1 MSDNQSEWGV
11 YRTKH
16 PQFQV
21 NPPTFFIAAV
31 CILAFIIWGLV
42 AAKGAQEVFG
52 AIQSFISTYAGWFYI
67 LTANIVLIFSI
78 YMGFSRYGKVRLGGQ
93 DQEPEFGL
101 FSWFS
106 MLFSAGMGIGLLFYS
121 VAEPLWHFSSPP
133 MDPWGGASQAN
144 NAEQAMGITF
154 LHWGLHPWAIYA
166 VIALGLAYFGYNR
179 NMPLSIRSAFYPLI
193 GNRIYGAQGHAIDI
207 LATIATLFGVSTSLG
222 LGVSQVG
229 AGLNF
234 VFGIPDNTTVQ
245 VILIAIITFFATLSV
260 VAGLDGGIKRLSTMN
275 MVIAAVLLVFVL
287 FLGPTIF
294 ILEAVLENTG
304 FYLQHFPSLALWNE
318 TYTRGEWQNSWTVFY
333 YGWWISWSPFVGMFI
348 ARVSKGRTI
357 SEFISGVLL
366 VPTAVTFLWLTIF
379 GDAALYVQMFGQG
392 GILEA
397 VNEMGVSRAM
407 FAFLETFPLSMIT
420 SLLATIVV
428 ITFFVTSSDSGS
440 LVIDIITAGGLEDPP
455 TGQRIFWAVTEGV
468 VAATL
473 LLGGGLSA
481 LQTAAITTGLP
492 FSIILLILCYG
503 LKKGLSTDP
512 VAGEQAGTAM
522 QAAE

>member
-1 MSDNQSEWGV
+1 MSDNSQEFGV

-21 NPPTFFIAAV
+21 NPPTFFIAAAV
-31 CILAFIIWGLV
+31 ILAFIIWAVL
-42 AAKGAQEVFG
+42 AASSAQEIFG
-52 AIQSFISTYAGWFYI
+52 TIQAFISNYAGWFYI
-67 LTANIVLIFSI
+67 LTANIVLIFAI

-93 DQEPEFGL
+93 NQEPEFGL
-101 FSWFS
+101 FGWFS

-133 MDPWGGASQAN
+133 MQPWGGEGQAQ
-144 NAEQAMGITF
+144 NAEQAMGLTF
-154 LHWGLHPWAIYA
+154 LHWGLHPWSIYA

-193 GNRIYGAQGHAIDI
+193 GTRIYGGWGHAIDI

-234 VFGIPDNTTVQ
+234 VFGLPDTVTVH
-245 VILIAIITFFATLSV
+245 VILIAIITAFATLSV

-275 MVIAAVLLVFVL
+275 MVVAAALLLFVL

-357 SEFISGVLL
+357 REFISGVLL
-366 VPTAVTFLWLTIF
+366 VPTGITFLWLTIF
-379 GDAALYVQMFGQG
+379 GDSALYIEMFGGG
-392 GILEA
+392 GILET
-397 VNEMGVSRAM
+397 VNNQGVSTAM
-407 FAFLETFPLSMIT
+407 FAFLEKFPLSTIT

-440 LVIDIITAGGLEDPP
+440 LVIDIITAGGMEDPP

-468 VAATL
+468 VAAVL
-473 LLGGGLSA
+473 LLGGGLGA

-492 FSIILLILCYG
+492 FSVVLLILCYG
-503 LKKGLSTDP
+503 LKKGLETDP
-512 VAGEQAGTAM
+512 VAGEHAGVSM